1 VVTLFTTCGA
11 AVPLLLPKP
20 PLPVKEAVMVWLPTL
35 RVEVENDA
43 WPLVLTVTLEAKTVA
58 PSANVTEPA
67 GVPPVEVMV
76 AVKVT
81 DVPEFDG
88 FGVEVT
94 LVEVVKLVALIVC
107 VSVELVLFCHNDV
120 PVKLATIEWPPVASD
135 EVLNV
140 ATPEA
145 LTATFVARAV
155 APSVKVTLPA
165 GVPLALVTVAVKVTL
180 CPCDAGFAE
189 ELSAVAVA
197 AGATTLCVRLA
208 VLGVPDAG
216 VKVVLIEWLPVARA
230 LVVNVAT
237 PLVTAT
243 PLARTVLPSLND
255 AVPVAEFGET
265 VSVNVTL
272 WPTAAGFADEAIETV
287 GFTGPRDGKSGNVAL
302 V

>member
-1 VVTLFTTCGA
+1 MRVTFDA
-11 AVPLLLPKP
+11 
-20 PLPVKEAVMVWLPTL
+20 
-35 RVEVENDA
+35 RV
-43 WPLVLTVTLEAKTVA
+43 VA
-58 PSANVTEPA
+58 PSANVTEPD
-67 GVPPVEVMV
+67 GVPPLEVTV

-81 DVPEFDG
+81 DTPEFDG

-94 LVEVVKLVALIVC
+94 VVEVVKLTGLICC

-120 PVKLATIEWPPVASD
+120 PVKLATIEWLPVASD
-135 EVLNV
+135 EVVKV
-140 ATPEA
+140 ATPEP
-145 LTATFVARAV
+145 LTATPEVRVV
-155 APSVKVTLPA
+155 APSVNVTAPE

-180 CPCDAGFAE
+180 CPCDAGFKE

-197 AGATTLCVRLA
+197 AGATTLCVSDA
-208 VLGVPDAG
+208 VLGVPDVG
-216 VKVVLIEWLPVARA
+216 VKVVLIEWLPEARA

-272 WPTAAGFADEAIETV
+272 WPTAAGFADEAIATV
-287 GFTGPRDGKSGNVAL
+287 GLTGPSDGKSGNVAL